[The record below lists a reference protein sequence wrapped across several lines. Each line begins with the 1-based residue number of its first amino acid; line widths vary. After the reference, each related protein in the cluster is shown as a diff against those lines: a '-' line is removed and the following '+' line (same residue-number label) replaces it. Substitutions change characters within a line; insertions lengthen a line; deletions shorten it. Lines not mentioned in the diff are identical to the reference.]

1 MITEITL
8 GWKPFQV
15 KLDRVHRYFKENCS
29 QDYDGMIANED
40 NLKVMLKS
48 DNSSDISIISSYWA
62 NITEQEMQQLDQYE
76 TTQMV
81 MAKIEAAVQFG
92 NTLMIKFASENVLMG
107 ITQAGKTK
115 AVADYLAD
123 ATRYIQTG
131 SLYEV
136 VHEIDRLLGEG
147 VPSDLSPFI
156 TASRMNQIKEDIL
169 DYLS

>member
-1 MITEITL
+1 MITKITL
-8 GWKPFQV
+8 EWKPFQV
-15 KLDRVHRYFKENCS
+15 KLDRVHRYFKDNCS
-29 QDYDGMIANED
+29 PDYDGMIANEND
-40 NLKVMLKS
+40 LTIMLKN

-62 NITEQEMQQLDQYE
+62 NITEQEMLQLDQYE

-81 MAKIEAAVQFG
+81 MAKIENAVQFG

-107 ITQAGKTK
+107 ITQAGKTR

-123 ATRYIQTG
+123 ATRYTQTG

-147 VPSDLSPFI
+147 LPQELEPFI
-156 TASRMNQIKEDIL
+156 TASRMNQIKQDIL